1 MADGLS
7 RSWRADMWVPP
18 HTRFLLLTVA
28 LPREGWAPG
37 SLLLSLGGRG
47 CECFDGWRRR
57 TQRSHV
63 TSELGPTRKKI
74 SRLCVLSLRVLVWGT
89 PPPGCMEAPHRVGVR
104 VKGVRPSAQQRSWQ
118 IASSTHHPCERTGAP
133 GFWPQPLRLPAETPD
148 VASKGRILV
157 PTVDLLTECP
167 TPRNCER

>member
-1 MADGLS
+1 MGGKGGRNEATSLLS
-7 RSWRADMWVPP
+7 WV
-18 HTRFLLLTVA
+18 LQ
-28 LPREGWAPG
+28 EKKKKPG
-37 SLLLSLGGRG
+37 S
-47 CECFDGWRRR
+47 
-57 TQRSHV
+57 
-63 TSELGPTRKKI
+63 

-148 VASKGRILV
+148 MASKGRIPV
-157 PTVDLLTECP
+157 PAVDVLTECP